1 MPSGIM
7 QKLCQE
13 IKDTMSTKEKS
24 EQKVRPSLVKKV
36 LLRNGF
42 YWAQYKNLLA
52 TVVISA
58 TTLLVGIGVLVY
70 FITFDPPHKY
80 IPTTTDFKVLVS
92 PPLNEEFLGEGD
104 VIQVATNALRSVYSY
119 DYVNWEDQVTS
130 SQKWF
135 TTEGWNA
142 FVSEFKT
149 SGGVEAVVKNKQV
162 VSIKIIEA
170 PFIKEKGLVN
180 GAHTWV
186 VDFPRVQ
193 VTYYG
198 QAGNK
203 LSLTFLY
210 SFKVEVTRT
219 ALDYSIKGAAV
230 SAIRAKDVLTG
241 QEPIKKAN

>member
-1 MPSGIM
+1 MATE
-7 QKLCQE
+7 K
-13 IKDTMSTKEKS
+13 KESKS
-24 EQKVRPSLVKKV
+24 KPSLIKKV
-36 LLRNGF
+36 ILRNGF

-52 TVVISA
+52 TIIISA
-58 TTLLVGIGVLVY
+58 TTLCLGIGVLIY

-119 DYVNWEDQVTS
+119 DYVNWEDQITS

-135 TTEGWNA
+135 TTSGWNA
-142 FVSEFKT
+142 FVSEFKN
-149 SGGVEAVVKNKQV
+149 SGGIEAVIKNKQV
-162 VSIKIIEA
+162 VSMNILEA
-170 PFIKEKGLVN
+170 PFVKEKGIVD
-180 GAHTWV
+180 GAHSWV
-186 VDFPRVQ
+186 IDFPKVQ
-193 VTYYG
+193 VTYFG
-198 QAGNK
+198 QSGNK

-230 SAIRAKDVLTG
+230 TAIRAKDALTG
-241 QEPIKKAN
+241 KEPVKK